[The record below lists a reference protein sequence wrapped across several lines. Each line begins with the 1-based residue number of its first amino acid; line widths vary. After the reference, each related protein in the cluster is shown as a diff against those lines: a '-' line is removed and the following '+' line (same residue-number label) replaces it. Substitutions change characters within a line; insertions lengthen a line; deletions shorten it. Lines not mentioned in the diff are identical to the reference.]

1 MHHAKKTASKTSLT
15 TMAADAVS
23 IRVRVGDRDHAVLC
37 SSGMLVDELRY
48 VLGSAFEVDAAHIA
62 GLVSDAGVCSPLS
75 LVARAPQAFA
85 SNTYTLLVKPEAFT
99 EQQPSEQPPQPTP
112 LATIAGA
119 ANLNAVDVDDAM
131 AILREQSDASG
142 RLDKAAFVVG
152 LEAALGDNQTPRS
165 RAALAALFDVVR
177 SRTAIHAATRVPP
190 DCVRARA

>member
-1 MHHAKKTASKTSLT
+1 
-15 TMAADAVS
+15 MAADAVS

-48 VLGSAFEVDAAHIA
+48 VLWSAFEVDAAHIA

-152 LEAALGDNQTPRS
+152 LEAALGDDQTPRS

>member
-1 MHHAKKTASKTSLT
+1 
-15 TMAADAVS
+15 MAADAVS

-99 EQQPSEQPPQPTP
+99 ESSTEPAQPPQPTP

>member
-1 MHHAKKTASKTSLT
+1 MT
-15 TMAADAVS
+15 DAVS

-85 SNTYTLLVKPEAFT
+85 SSTYTLLVKPEAFT
-99 EQQPSEQPPQPTP
+99 ESSTEPAQPPQPTP

>member
-1 MHHAKKTASKTSLT
+1 
-15 TMAADAVS
+15 MAADAVS

-85 SNTYTLLVKPEAFT
+85 AATYTLLVKPEAFT

-142 RLDKAAFVVG
+142 RLD
-152 LEAALGDNQTPRS
+152 
-165 RAALAALFDVVR
+165 
-177 SRTAIHAATRVPP
+177 
-190 DCVRARA
+190 

>member
-1 MHHAKKTASKTSLT
+1 MT
-15 TMAADAVS
+15 DAVS

-85 SNTYTLLVKPEAFT
+85 AATYTLLVKPEAFT
-99 EQQPSEQPPQPTP
+99 EQQPPEQPPQPTP

>member
-1 MHHAKKTASKTSLT
+1 MYVMQPWRLLSRPHA
-15 TMAADAVS
+15 
-23 IRVRVGDRDHAVLC
+23 
-37 SSGMLVDELRY
+37 
-48 VLGSAFEVDAAHIA
+48 GSP
-62 GLVSDAGVCSPLS
+62 CTPLAIS
-75 LVARAPQAFA
+75 WWQSQVLVAEPA
-85 SNTYTLLVKPEAFT
+85 
-99 EQQPSEQPPQPTP
+99 QPPQPTP
-112 LATIAGA
+112 LAPIAGA

>member
-1 MHHAKKTASKTSLT
+1 MT
-15 TMAADAVS
+15 DAVS

-85 SNTYTLLVKPEAFT
+85 SSTYTLLVKPEAFT
-99 EQQPSEQPPQPTP
+99 EQQPSEQPQQPTP

-119 ANLNAVDVDDAM
+119 ANLNAVDGVDDAM
-131 AILREQSDASG
+131 AIQGSRAS
-142 RLDKAAFVVG
+142 RRRWAAASTSSRPSSCG
-152 LEAALGDNQTPRS
+152 LEAALGDNQ
-165 RAALAALFDVVR
+165 RAAEPRGARGALRRRLGR

-190 DCVRARA
+190 ACRARARRAENGKNP